1 MASCLAGSRFSR
13 VVGNAPKC
21 GSMEIIVNEHA
32 STGTGLS
39 RLLDW
44 QSYEYVAVACKK
56 CGYTEFYNKAIL
68 GDERNAVKILDL
80 ILGS

>member
-1 MASCLAGSRFSR
+1 MSRWLEVFEGR
-13 VVGNAPKC
+13 WKCPKC

-32 STGTGLS
+32 FTGTGLS

-44 QSYEYVAVACKK
+44 QSYEYVAVTCKK

-80 ILGS
+80 IFGS